1 MLGIYC
7 PHNAPAACKLAAIT
21 LSTLGTRATYVST
34 GAWRTHLPRDGVTA
48 ETDIRTSSRKTH
60 RLISVDL
67 EATKRVASPT
77 IQLLIELA
85 SIGRVYRPYEIRDTS
100 ASALATP
107 LDPCRSLWE
116 KEPHAPQLSKRFGR
130 QRSDRWKP
138 RSRAS
143 KCHRLADAHVWVK
156 KTFDYR
162 IVSVLLFHR
171 QRIPGGRGRRSA
183 LYPLSLGTIRWERL
197 RILALLRLRAPVAC
211 LRSCRATCRLQIL
224 TSRPKKHARGHYKL

>member
-48 ETDIRTSSRKTH
+48 ETDSRKTH

-107 LDPCRSLWE
+107 SIRVAASGKKNYTLHSS
-116 KEPHAPQLSKRFGR
+116 Q
-130 QRSDRWKP
+130 SD
-138 RSRAS
+138 SGVNDQTVGNQEA
-143 KCHRLADAHVWVK
+143 AH
-156 KTFDYR
+156 
-162 IVSVLLFHR
+162 
-171 QRIPGGRGRRSA
+171 QSA
-183 LYPLSLGTIRWERL
+183 IG
-197 RILALLRLRAPVAC
+197 
-211 LRSCRATCRLQIL
+211 
-224 TSRPKKHARGHYKL
+224 

>member
-34 GAWRTHLPRDGVTA
+34 GAWRTHLPFWHMRVLVGTQRNCKRDGVTA

-107 LDPCRSLWE
+107 LDPCRS
-116 KEPHAPQLSKRFGR
+116 
-130 QRSDRWKP
+130 
-138 RSRAS
+138 
-143 KCHRLADAHVWVK
+143 
-156 KTFDYR
+156 
-162 IVSVLLFHR
+162 
-171 QRIPGGRGRRSA
+171 
-183 LYPLSLGTIRWERL
+183 
-197 RILALLRLRAPVAC
+197 
-211 LRSCRATCRLQIL
+211 
-224 TSRPKKHARGHYKL
+224 